1 MAILKNKE
9 IKNIGKEELNAKL
22 KDLKL
27 ELIKSR
33 AQKAQGALNT
43 KEIRKAIARILTHI
57 NQTKN
62 KK

>member
-9 IKNIGKEELNAKL
+9 IKGMNANDLNKRL

-33 AQKAQGALNT
+33 SQRAQGAAIKT
-43 KEIRKAIARILTHI
+43 KEIKRAIARILTHI
-57 NQTKN
+57 NL